1 MFSGNKYYFKLFMT
15 VNTSIL
21 IPARLM
27 STRFPRKPL
36 ALIDGI
42 PMVIY
47 CAKNA
52 ISTGLPVYV
61 CTDSEEI
68 KSVCES
74 YFINV
79 ILTPECNSGTDRV
92 AIATNQIETDYVIN
106 LQGDEPLIG
115 SNSLLKI
122 ISMVPILDTK
132 ENSIISGVEPIN
144 SKEALDPNEAKCAL
158 VQSNSKIQYLSRQPL
173 INNIEGS
180 SDPLYFKQLGLYA
193 FSVKSLRKFASL
205 PVGKLEKAEGLE
217 LLRGLE
223 NEFTIFPCIINDQ
236 TTSVDTQSDLNKV
249 ISKIK
254 RN

>member
-1 MFSGNKYYFKLFMT
+1 MK

-36 ALIDGI
+36 ALINGI
-42 PMVIY
+42 PMVIC

-52 ISTGLPVYV
+52 INTGLPVYV

-68 KSVCES
+68 KSVCDS
-74 YFINV
+74 YLINV

-92 AIATNQIETDYVIN
+92 AIAINQIETDYVIN

-115 SNSLLKI
+115 SDSLNKI
-122 ISMVPILDTK
+122 ISMLSILETK

-144 SKEALDPNEAKCAL
+144 SQEALDPNEAKCAL
-158 VQSNSKIQYLSRQPL
+158 IQGNTKIQYLSRQPL
-173 INNIEGS
+173 INNVEGS
-180 SDPLYFKQLGLYA
+180 SEPVYFKQLGLYA
-193 FSVKSLRKFASL
+193 FSVESLKKFASL
-205 PVGKLEKAEGLE
+205 PVGKLEKGEGLE

-223 NEFTIFPCIINDQ
+223 NEFTIFSCIINDN

-249 ISKIK
+249 ISKINK
-254 RN
+254 KIL